1 MFLINLFQPSPNA
14 LVLICQKKKKRK
26 KKPLSQTEAS
36 PHCGPSSGGAAEHL
50 QNRSTRRQDG
60 FSLIMLT
67 FVLRL
72 CYSSFAIDA
81 SDQSAFCKRQL
92 AIYNMPSIQ
101 KKASGALIQGN
112 ARVPV
117 NTVSDWASLFK
128 ERILV
133 PGCVHWTLLP
143 PQSTRDT
150 ESLRTDEPLQM
161 TGRPFF
167 RRCWAAPLQV
177 TSNAARAGGKEGAPQ
192 LP

>member
-1 MFLINLFQPSPNA
+1 MP
-14 LVLICQKKKKRK
+14 KKKKRK

-50 QNRSTRRQDG
+50 QNRSTCRQDG

-101 KKASGALIQGN
+101 KKASDALIQGN

-177 TSNAARAGGKEGAPQ
+177 TSNAARTGGKEGAPQ